1 MSFTSVFVLHI
12 KTHMAS
18 KQISKD
24 RTSIFTPFVH
34 LDIDLQQV
42 YMSIKNVSTHSQV
55 EEEGNSG
62 AQLQVRLKAEGEPRS
77 PRSW

>member
-1 MSFTSVFVLHI
+1 
-12 KTHMAS
+12 
-18 KQISKD
+18 
-24 RTSIFTPFVH
+24 
-34 LDIDLQQV
+34 
-42 YMSIKNVSTHSQV
+42 MSIKNVSTHSQV